1 MEVSKYY
8 VSLAHGFGIAGL
20 RALTGAE
27 EQALETSNSLAAI
40 ALLNSLLVN
49 TPLASVKPG
58 SAIELPISERDTL
71 LTAVYIDLFGA
82 IIENTITC
90 EACKEKFALRF
101 SLHDIQKTMK
111 ASQQKAFQLLGGRLQ
126 LSSDHSYTLDAG
138 SSGEVTFRLPT
149 GNDELRVLSEIAGNS
164 SASLMDSCVL
174 LKADGTDGADLGEI
188 EAIIEKIAPF
198 MDVEL
203 SADCFQCKR
212 THSFDFNVQDYL
224 LMKLCSERGYLQQQ
238 IHALAINYNWSLK
251 QILRLPR
258 HDRLSLY
265 RLTQNEAVMP

>member
-1 MEVSKYY
+1 MKVAKYY

-20 RALTGAE
+20 RAVTGAE

-40 ALLNSLLVN
+40 ALLNSLLVD
-49 TPLASVKPG
+49 TPLASFKPG

-71 LTAVYIDLFGA
+71 LTSVYIDLFGA

-90 EACKEKFALRF
+90 EACKEKFALNF
-101 SLHDIQKTMK
+101 SLHDIQKTLK
-111 ASQQKAFQLLGGRLQ
+111 ASQQKAFQQLGERLQ

-164 SASLMDSCVL
+164 STSLMDSCVL
-174 LKADGTDGADLGEI
+174 AEADGADLGEI
-188 EAIIEKIAPF
+188 EAIMEKIAPF

-203 SADCFQCKR
+203 NADCFQCKR
-212 THSFDFNVQDYL
+212 THSFDFNMQDYL

-258 HDRLSLY
+258 QDRLSLY
-265 RLTQNEAVMP
+265 RLTQNEALMP